1 MKKLLIILLIFFC
14 KITLVV
20 AQNINSNSL
29 EIIEKPDQPAEFQGG
44 MSAFGKFLQ
53 KNLKYPEAAQ
63 RANVTGK
70 IYMEFIVETDS
81 TISNFHI
88 LKSVGFGVD
97 EEAIRVLNLSPKW
110 IPAKYKGKNI
120 RSRFTIPIFIN
131 LSE

>member
-1 MKKLLIILLIFFC
+1 MKKWLIILLIFLF
-14 KITLVV
+14 KINTGI

-29 EIIEKPDQPAEFQGG
+29 EIIDKPDQPAQFKGG
-44 MSAFGKFLQ
+44 MGAFGKFLQ

-63 RANVTGK
+63 RANVSGK

-81 TISNFHI
+81 TISNFNI

-110 IPAKYKGKNI
+110 IPAKYKGKNV
-120 RSRFTIPIFIN
+120 RSRFTLPLNIC